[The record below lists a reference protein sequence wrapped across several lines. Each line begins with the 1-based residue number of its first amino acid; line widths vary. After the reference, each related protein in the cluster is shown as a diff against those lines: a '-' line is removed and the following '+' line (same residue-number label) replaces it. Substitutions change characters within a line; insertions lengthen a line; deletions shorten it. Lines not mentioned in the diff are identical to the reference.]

1 MSRRAARGR
10 SRWSSF
16 SRVISPDTT
25 TVWLFGPIPPPVH
38 GAARVTQ
45 QVREGVEATSTR
57 LVAVDTGGGAGVV
70 PRLRQMIGGLLRL
83 AVPRRGSGRGSVYI
97 GGAGGPT
104 LWYQTVVVLVGRLTG
119 RRVVFHHH
127 SYAYVDR
134 AMPAMRALTR
144 AGGRRLTHV
153 ALCEGMGMGLRS
165 RYPSVGDVRVCSNAG
180 LMAAPEPAV
189 EATAGGGTVVLGHL
203 SNLSLDKGLADVVDT
218 LRRSLAAG
226 LDVRLLLGGPA
237 ATPEAEALVV
247 DAVAELGDALTVLGR
262 VERDDIDAF
271 YEQIDVFVFPSRYV
285 HEAEPLVVLDASRHG
300 VPTIACA
307 VGCLPG
313 MVAPQHLVPL
323 DADFAEAAVAAIG
336 DLGSVPAQEVA
347 DRFAQ
352 RRDEALVAQAELVD
366 WLRHRA

>member
-1 MSRRAARGR
+1 MWEPART
-10 SRWSSF
+10 RWSSF
-16 SRVISPDTT
+16 SGVTSPDTT

-57 LVAVDTGGGAGVV
+57 LVAVDTGGGDGLGS
-70 PRLRQMIGGLLRL
+70 RLRQMIGGLLRL
-83 AVPRRGSGRGSVYI
+83 AVPRRGSGRGSVYV

-104 LWYQTVVVLVGRLTG
+104 LWYQAIVVLVGRLTG

-153 ALCEGMGMGLRS
+153 ALCEGMGQGLRS
-165 RYPSVGDVRVCSNAG
+165 RYPWVGDVRVCSNAG
-180 LMAAPEPAV
+180 LMAAPGLPDEV
-189 EATAGGGTVVLGHL
+189 EAVAVSGTVVLGHL
-203 SNLSLDKGLADVVDT
+203 SNLSVDKGLADVLET
-218 LRRSLAAG
+218 LRVALAAG

-237 ATPEAEALVV
+237 ATPEAEALVS

-313 MVAPQHLVPL
+313 MVAPQHLVPV

-336 DLGSVPAQEVA
+336 DLGSVPAHEVA
-347 DRFAQ
+347 ERFAQ
-352 RRDEALVAQAELVD
+352 RRESALVAQAELVD
-366 WLRHRA
+366 WLRHRT

>member
-1 MSRRAARGR
+1 MQ
-10 SRWSSF
+10 WSSF
-16 SRVISPDTT
+16 TGVTSPDTT

-57 LVAVDTGGGAGVV
+57 LVAIDTGGGAGLV

-104 LWYQTVVVLVGRLTG
+104 LWYQAVVVLLGRLTG

-134 AMPAMRALTR
+134 TMPAMRALTR

-153 ALCEGMGMGLRS
+153 ALCEGMGEGLRA

-180 LMAAPEPAV
+180 LMAAPGPLAQ
-189 EATAGGGTVVLGHL
+189 ADAGRTIVLGHL
-203 SNLSLDKGLADVVDT
+203 SNLSVDKGLADVIDT
-218 LRRSLAAG
+218 LRRAVAAG
-226 LDVRLLLGGPA
+226 LDVRLLLGGPP
-237 ATPEAEALVV
+237 ATPEAEALVA

-262 VERDDIDAF
+262 VERDGIDAF

-313 MVAPQHLVPL
+313 MVAPQHLVPV

-336 DLGSVPAQEVA
+336 DLGSVAAHGVA
-347 DRFAQ
+347 ERFVQ
-352 RRDEALVAQAELVD
+352 RRDAALTAQAELVD
-366 WLRHRA
+366 WLRHRT